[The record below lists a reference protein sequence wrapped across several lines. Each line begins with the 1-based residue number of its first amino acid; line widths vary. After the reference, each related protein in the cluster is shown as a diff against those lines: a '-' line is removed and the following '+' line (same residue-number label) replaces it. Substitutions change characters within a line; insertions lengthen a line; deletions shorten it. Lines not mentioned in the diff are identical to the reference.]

1 MPRVADSSLEVASN
15 ALYLIGA
22 DGITD
27 FAASTSEAKVANA
40 LYEDIVQTSFA
51 SFRWRFATTQINLT
65 RLATAPKGRFSAS
78 YHIPA
83 SCVTVIGITI
93 NDALIKYDIYGNKIF
108 CDADASDTVVL
119 DYVERAP
126 ESSWPS
132 YFTPAI
138 EFTLAGSFAI
148 SLARDAQL
156 AQLMEQKAAAL
167 FMKARNIDSQQQT
180 TRKLTTSRFIAE
192 RRS

>member
-40 LYEDIVQTSFA
+40 LYEDIIQTSFA

-83 SCVTVIGITI
+83 SCVTVIGVTI

-108 CDADASDTVVL
+108 CDADSSDTVVL
-119 DYVERAP
+119 DYVGRAP

-132 YFTPAI
+132 YFTTAI

>member
-27 FAASTSEAKVANA
+27 FSANTSEAKVANA

-51 SFRWRFATTQINLT
+51 SFRWRFATTQFNLT
-65 RLATAPKGRFSAS
+65 RLTTVPKGRFSAS
-78 YHIPA
+78 YHIPS
-83 SCVTVIGITI
+83 SCVTVIAATV
-93 NDALIKYDIYGNKIF
+93 NDMPIKYDIYSNKIF
-108 CDADASDTVVL
+108 CDADAADTVVL
-119 DYVERAP
+119 DYVQRAP

-132 YFTPAI
+132 YFTTAI

-156 AQLMEQKAAAL
+156 AQLMEQKAGSL

>member
-65 RLATAPKGRFSAS
+65 RLVTAPKGRFSAS

-83 SCVTVIGITI
+83 SCVTVIGVTI
-93 NDALIKYDIYGNKIF
+93 NDVLIKYDIYGNKIF
-108 CDADASDTVVL
+108 CDADTNDTVVL

-132 YFTPAI
+132 YFTTAI